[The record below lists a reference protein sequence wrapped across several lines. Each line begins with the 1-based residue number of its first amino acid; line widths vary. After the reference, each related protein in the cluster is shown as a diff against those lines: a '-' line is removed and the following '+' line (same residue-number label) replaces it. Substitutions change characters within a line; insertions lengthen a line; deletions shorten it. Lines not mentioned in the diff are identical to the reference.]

1 MPNIMDKDKQIALFS
16 QKRLQSYEST
26 EQHRQNFLLIQRL
39 CAKIGLLEII
49 TRNKVA
55 QILQI
60 SDDEFV
66 SKQTLGFWGDKI
78 NECKIHNAL
87 VNLAHIDFKKYSK
100 FNRKDKMR
108 NYQKVIVA
116 YALFRTMRNR
126 AFHFEN
132 LFKRNANGTS
142 RLSTCLTFGKTKI
155 VVGIEPDKMEVFL
168 DDMIE
173 AFNRELV
180 GFFD

>member
-1 MPNIMDKDKQIALFS
+1 MNKNKQIALFS
-16 QKRLQSYEST
+16 HKRLQGYEST

-60 SDDEFV
+60 ADDEFV

-108 NYQKVIVA
+108 NYQNEVSLKKSSWLTRYFARWETAHFTLKIFLSAMQMALLGCQIV
-116 YALFRTMRNR
+116 
-126 AFHFEN
+126 
-132 LFKRNANGTS
+132 S
-142 RLSTCLTFGKTKI
+142 
-155 VVGIEPDKMEVFL
+155 FL
-168 DDMIE
+168 
-173 AFNRELV
+173 AK
-180 GFFD
+180 

>member
-1 MPNIMDKDKQIALFS
+1 MDLDKQITLFS
-16 QKRLQSYEST
+16 HKRLQSYENFT
-26 EQHRQNFLLIQRL
+26 QHRDNFLLIQNL

-60 SDDEFV
+60 NDDDFV
-66 SKQTLGFWGDKI
+66 AKQTLGFWCDKI

-87 VNLAHIDFKKYSK
+87 INLNSLDFKKYSR

-132 LFKRNANGTS
+132 LYKRNENGTS
-142 RLSTCLTFGKTKI
+142 RLSTCQIFGKIK
-155 VVGIEPDKMEVFL
+155 VGVGIDSDKMEVFL
-168 DDMIE
+168 DDIIN
-173 AFNRELV
+173 AFDSELKEYLKR
-180 GFFD
+180 